1 MKSLQVEELWN
12 ANWKNQCPSKMKKE
26 LIVSQTNNLL
36 LHLRYFAMYVRD
48 YHALFY
54 AQITNFP
61 RNLSVSIQEY
71 KM

>member
-36 LHLRYFAMYVRD
+36 LHLRYFAIYRKDFGYVIFHKPVLLSSPRKTV
-48 YHALFY
+48 
-54 AQITNFP
+54 TNH
-61 RNLSVSIQEY
+61 
-71 KM
+71 K